1 MLKWKKKNKCSQTLL
16 KDVAPGSP
24 FWEVKLRWDNLES
37 EPLSMHWCSEV
48 SFGLQLV
55 QTWLSLQVWKSF
67 ASSFL
72 HEVDE
77 LIRSLC
83 CWLSKHSEA
92 VCVAGTSS
100 KGAPKISISILF
112 SLWRSSASFVMLH
125 AHKAGGYVSRLI
137 YLFYFGLE
145 KLSQLGQKH
154 AFLRRRA
161 TSLLASIVW
170 RSTRGKGRLRIL
182 NFTLFLCCKIKP
194 NSGL

>member
-1 MLKWKKKNKCSQTLL
+1 MSRKWLSLFKISLHSYHFLKGRGGGGGGACRQWKTQIASVSEMLKWKRRRNAVRPFLRMWLAPASLL
-16 KDVAPGSP
+16 
-24 FWEVKLRWDNLES
+24 WEAKLGWDNLES
-37 EPLSMHWCSEV
+37 EPLSMHWGSEV
-48 SFGLQLV
+48 SFGLQSV

-112 SLWRSSASFVMLH
+112 SLWRSSANFVMLH
-125 AHKAGGYVSRLI
+125 THKAGGYISRLI
-137 YLFYFGLE
+137 YSFYFGLE
-145 KLSQLGQKH
+145 KLSQLG
-154 AFLRRRA
+154 
-161 TSLLASIVW
+161 
-170 RSTRGKGRLRIL
+170 
-182 NFTLFLCCKIKP
+182 
-194 NSGL
+194 